1 MFHHRASEIP
11 GLTSTA
17 DGTASFV
24 GAHQKENENIHVRG
38 GGGTGNGTSGGTGKG
53 VSFQTPSNVKK
64 LQVSS
69 KSHTTGGVKTNNNNN
84 GGVGT
89 TTIRRRALGDIS
101 NKKSNVAQQSSS
113 FVSSSQQR
121 KSSGQSALKPKSGFS
136 SRTNGTTLIPT
147 LSSKKP
153 SSSSTSSS
161 SSIIPASSLSVKKST
176 VPSKLGQQF
185 QKLQIHQEP
194 QQPQQQLRMTTK
206 SSSSLNN
213 FGTSSKLAVR
223 PKQLPTSSTMIP
235 LQGTSG
241 KMDGNMSKVKSSNVV
256 DLSSESGPVPDIEY
270 PAGRTWKHQLEFD
283 LKGEDDVAS
292 TSTLDHLLRDDDD
305 SDDDDDEETN
315 GGRTMWHDWSESVW
329 QNRQKKE
336 QDRAE
341 RGEKE
346 VQDQINRLLE
356 QEKLGLESLY
366 DDIMDR
372 SDNMNMNDPDHS
384 YIFKGDMESNLLAI
398 DDDDWSL
405 PASSECGELDQ
416 TNDEELLFEL

>member
-38 GGGTGNGTSGGTGKG
+38 GGGSGNGTSGGTGKG

-64 LQVSS
+64 LQVSN
-69 KSHTTGGVKTNNNNN
+69 KSLTTGGVKTNNNNN

-121 KSSGQSALKPKSGFS
+121 KSSGQSALKPKSGLS

-147 LSSKKP
+147 LSSKKT
-153 SSSSTSSS
+153 SSSSTSTS
-161 SSIIPASSLSVKKST
+161 SSIIPASSLSVKKVT

-194 QQPQQQLRMTTK
+194 QQPQQQLRMTAK
-206 SSSSLNN
+206 SSSLLNN

-223 PKQLPTSSTMIP
+223 PKQLPTSSTMIR
-235 LQGTSG
+235 LQGTRG
-241 KMDGNMSKVKSSNVV
+241 KMDNNTSKVKSSNAV

-270 PAGRTWKHQLEFD
+270 PAGRTWKQQLEFD
-283 LKGEDDVAS
+283 LKDEDDVAS

-305 SDDDDDEETN
+305 DSDDDDDHEETD

-356 QEKLGLESLY
+356 EEKLGLESLY
-366 DDIMDR
+366 DDTMDR
-372 SDNMNMNDPDHS
+372 FNNMNMNDHDHS

-405 PASSECGELDQ
+405 PASSECGQ
-416 TNDEELLFEL
+416 TIDEELLFEL